1 MSQPVPYWVAGKP
14 RTSDSPV
21 TVRSP
26 YDAAVTGVTS
36 NATAADI
43 EEAVAAAAAV
53 RDEVAALP
61 AHVRA
66 DALDHVSRRLDE
78 RLDEVAALITAES
91 GKPITWART
100 EVTRAVATFRWGA
113 EEARRFSGT
122 VQRLDTDPGSEGR
135 VALVRQV
142 PRGPV
147 LGITPFNFPVN
158 LVAHKLAPA
167 IAAGCPVIIKPA
179 PATPLSALLL
189 GELLAETDLPAGAW
203 SVLPMTNE
211 QIADLVGDPRL
222 PVISFTGSDAVG
234 WRINDSHPRKHV
246 LLELGGN
253 APVIVAP
260 DWADLDGAAARVAA
274 FGTHQAGQ
282 SCVSVQRVY
291 AHTDVYDEFV
301 PALVKYVR
309 GLPTG
314 DPAHPATHVG
324 PLINADAARRVSDW
338 VADAVTR
345 GATLLTG
352 GRTNGN
358 AIDPVVL
365 ADVPAGCAVVTEEV
379 FGPVIVVERVASV
392 DEAIATANRS
402 RYGLQ
407 AGVFTHDLRVAAYAT
422 AKLQVGGVVIGDV
435 PTYRADQMPYGGVK
449 DSGVGREGV
458 QSAMLDFTEPK
469 VMVLT
474 EFVA

>member
-1 MSQPVPYWVAGKP
+1 MSTPYWVAGKP

-26 YDAAVTGVTS
+26 FDATVAGVTS

-43 EEAVAAAAAV
+43 EEAVAAAAAA
-53 RDEVAALP
+53 RDEVASAP

-66 DALDHVSRRLDE
+66 DALDHVSRRLGE

-91 GKPITWART
+91 GKPISWARV
-100 EVTRAVATFRWGA
+100 EVTRAIATFRWGA
-113 EEARRFSGT
+113 EEARRFSGS
-122 VQRLDTDPGSEGR
+122 VQRLDTDPGSEDR

-189 GELLAETDLPAGAW
+189 GELLAETDLPTGAW

-211 QIADLVGDPRL
+211 QIAEMVGDPRL

-234 WRINDSHPRKHV
+234 FRINDANPRKHV

-253 APVIVAP
+253 APVLICP
-260 DWADLDGAAARVAA
+260 DWSDIEGAAARVAT

-282 SCVSVQRVY
+282 SCVSVQRVFV
-291 AHTDVYDEFV
+291 HTDVYDRFV
-301 PALVKYVR
+301 PALVSHVR
-309 GLPTG
+309 GLANG
-314 DPAHPATHVG
+314 DPADPNTHVG
-324 PLINADAARRVSDW
+324 PMINADAARRVSDW

-345 GATLLTG
+345 GATLLAGGGGTG
-352 GRTNGN
+352 TLL
-358 AIDPVVL
+358 DPVVL
-365 ADVPAGCAVVTEEV
+365 ADVPPTCAVVTEEV
-379 FGPVIVVERVASV
+379 FGPVIVVQRVESV
-392 DEAIATANRS
+392 DAAITAANTS

-407 AGVFTHDLRVAAYAT
+407 AGVFTHDLRLAAHAT

-435 PTYRADQMPYGGVK
+435 PTYRADQMPYGGIK

-458 QSAMLDFTEPK
+458 LSAMLDLTEPK

-474 EFVA
+474 EFVS

>member
-1 MSQPVPYWVAGKP
+1 MSTPYWVAGKP

-43 EEAVAAAAAV
+43 EEAVAAAAAC

-66 DALDHVSRRLDE
+66 DALDHVSRRLAE
-78 RLDEVAALITAES
+78 RFDEVAALITAES

-100 EVTRAVATFRWGA
+100 EVSRAIGTFRWGA

-122 VQRLDTDPGSEGR
+122 VQRLDTEPGSEDR

-189 GELLAETDLPAGAW
+189 GELLSETDLPAGSW

-211 QIADLVGDPRL
+211 QIAGLVGDPRL

-234 WRINDSHPRKHV
+234 WRINDANPRKHV

-253 APVIVAP
+253 APVLLCP
-260 DWADLDGAAARVAA
+260 DWTDVEGAAARVAA

-291 AHTDVYDEFV
+291 AHTDVYDAFV
-301 PALVKYVR
+301 PALVRHVR
-309 GLPTG
+309 ELGTG
-314 DPAHPATHVG
+314 DPASPETHVG
-324 PLINADAARRVSDW
+324 PLINADAARRVTDW
-338 VADAVTR
+338 VTDAVAR
-345 GATLLTG
+345 GANLRTG
-352 GRTNGN
+352 GPREGN
-358 AIDPVVL
+358 ALAPIVL
-365 ADVPAGCAVVTEEV
+365 TDVPADCAVVTEEV
-379 FGPVIVVERVASV
+379 FGPVVVVVRVESV
-392 DEAIATANRS
+392 DEAIALANSS

-435 PTYRADQMPYGGVK
+435 PTYRADQMPYGGIK

-458 QSAMLDFTEPK
+458 YSAMLDLTEPK

>member
-1 MSQPVPYWVAGKP
+1 MTIPYWVAGKP

-26 YDAAVTGVTS
+26 YDAAVAGVTS

-43 EEAVAAAAAV
+43 EEAVAAAVAV

-66 DALDHVSRRLDE
+66 DALDHVSRRLEE
-78 RLDEVAALITAES
+78 RLEEVAALITAES
-91 GKPITWART
+91 GKPISWARI
-100 EVTRAVATFRWGA
+100 EVQRAVGTFRWGA
-113 EEARRFSGT
+113 EEARRFSGS
-122 VQRLDTDPGSEGR
+122 VQRLDTDQGAENR

-167 IAAGCPVIIKPA
+167 IAAACPIIIKPA

-189 GELLAETDLPAGAW
+189 GELLAETDLPAGSW

-211 QIADLVGDPRL
+211 QIAELAPDPRL

-234 WRINDSHPRKHV
+234 WRINDANPRKHV

-253 APVIVAP
+253 APVIVCP
-260 DWADLDGAAARVAA
+260 DWHDIDDAAQRVAT

-291 AHTDVYDEFV
+291 VHADVYEKFV
-301 PALVKYVR
+301 PALVSHVR
-309 GLPTG
+309 SLGTG
-314 DPAHPATHVG
+314 NPADEDTHVG
-324 PLINADAARRVSDW
+324 PLINGDAARRITDW
-338 VADAVTR
+338 VTDAVTR

-352 GRTNGN
+352 GRGDGN
-358 AIDPVVL
+358 TLEPVVL
-365 ADVPAGCAVVTEEV
+365 ADVPETCAVVTEEV
-379 FGPVIVVERVASV
+379 FGPVIVVQKVTSV
-392 DEAIATANRS
+392 DEAIASANTS

-407 AGVFTHDLRVAAYAT
+407 AGVFTHDLRVAAHAT

-458 QSAMLDFTEPK
+458 LSAMLDLTEPK